1 MEVDEAVSLI
11 SRAIDA
17 GRAAH
22 GYLVVGDLK
31 GGCDV
36 LLDRILKKLFPD
48 EIAQIDSKSHPD
60 VAYLEP
66 EGAKR
71 IIKVESMRE
80 RIVEPMSLAAF
91 SGGWKVGVIV
101 GADRMEA
108 PSANAFLKSL
118 EEPTPKTLYLM
129 LTDQPDAIL
138 PTIVSRSQRI
148 DLPLSEG
155 LLDEGDANEVAEA
168 FAAKDASALAAKLAE
183 LKNGADDAD
192 VQLVRKRF
200 FKTLMSFVRKMMI
213 SSGAAEVR
221 ALPRWQ
227 AFRNIE
233 AVEVAYRQSE
243 RSMNDEAVLSFLLD
257 RIVFPS

>member
-1 MEVDEAVSLI
+1 MEVDEAFSLI

-31 GGCDV
+31 GGCDI
-36 LLDRILKKLFPD
+36 LADRILKKFFPNA
-48 EIAQIDSKSHPD
+48 IAQIDSKSHPD

-155 LLDEGDANEVAEA
+155 VLADEDYEQVSDL
-168 FAAKDASALAAKLAE
+168 FAARDAEGLAAKLAD
-183 LKNGADDAD
+183 LKDGADDAD
-192 VQLVRKRF
+192 AQLARKRF
-200 FKTLMSFVRKMMI
+200 FKTLMSFCRQMMV
-213 SSGAAEVR
+213 AEK
-221 ALPRWQ
+221 LPRFQ
-227 AFRNIE
+227 AFRNVE
-233 AVEVAYRQSE
+233 AVEDAYRQSE
-243 RSMNDEAVLSFLLD
+243 RSMNDEAVLSFLMD
-257 RIVFPS
+257 RIVFP

>member
-1 MEVDEAVSLI
+1 MEVAEAYSLI
-11 SRAIDA
+11 SRAIDS
-17 GRAAH
+17 GHAAH
-22 GYLVVGDLK
+22 GYLIVGDLK
-31 GGCDV
+31 GGCDE
-36 LLDRILKKLFPD
+36 LADRILRKLFPD
-48 EIAQIDSKSHPD
+48 ELAQVEAKSHPD

-71 IIKVESMRE
+71 IIKVDAMRE
-80 RIVEPMSLAAF
+80 KIVEPMSLAAF

-138 PTIVSRSQRI
+138 PTLVSRSQRI

-155 LLDEGDANEVAEA
+155 LLEGEALEAVSEA
-168 FAAKDASALAAKLAE
+168 FAAKDAAALAAAFAA
-183 LKNGADDAD
+183 LKEDADDAD
-192 VQLVRKRF
+192 VMLVRKRF
-200 FKTLMSFVRKMMI
+200 FKTLMSFVRQLMV
-213 SSGAAEVR
+213 SGK
-221 ALPRWQ
+221 LPRHQ
-227 AFRNIE
+227 AFRNVE
-233 AVEVAYRQSE
+233 AVEDAYRQSE

-257 RIVFPS
+257 RVVFP

>member
-36 LLDRILKKLFPD
+36 LLDRILKKLFPN

-148 DLPLSEG
+148 YLPLSEG

-192 VQLVRKRF
+192 VQLARKRF

-213 SSGAAEVR
+213 ADK
-221 ALPRWQ
+221 LPRHQ

-243 RSMNDEAVLSFLLD
+243 RSMNDEAVLSFMLD

>member
-1 MEVDEAVSLI
+1 MEVAEAYSLI
-11 SRAIDA
+11 SRAIDS
-17 GRAAH
+17 GHAAH
-22 GYLVVGDLK
+22 GYLIVGDLK
-31 GGCDV
+31 GGCDE
-36 LLDRILKKLFPD
+36 LADRILRKLFPD
-48 EIAQIDSKSHPD
+48 ELAQVEAKSHPD

-71 IIKVESMRE
+71 IIKVDAMRE
-80 RIVEPMSLAAF
+80 KIVEPMSLAAF

-138 PTIVSRSQRI
+138 PTLVSRSQRI

-155 LLDEGDANEVAEA
+155 LLEGEAFEAVSEA
-168 FAAKDASALAAKLAE
+168 FAAKDAAALAAAFAA
-183 LKNGADDAD
+183 LKEDADDAD
-192 VQLVRKRF
+192 VMLVRKRF
-200 FKTLMSFVRKMMI
+200 FKTLMSFVRQLMV
-213 SSGAAEVR
+213 SGK
-221 ALPRWQ
+221 LPRYQ
-227 AFRNIE
+227 AFRNVE
-233 AVEVAYRQSE
+233 AVEDAYRQSE

-257 RIVFPS
+257 RVVFP

>member
-1 MEVDEAVSLI
+1 
-11 SRAIDA
+11 
-17 GRAAH
+17 
-22 GYLVVGDLK
+22 
-31 GGCDV
+31 
-36 LLDRILKKLFPD
+36 
-48 EIAQIDSKSHPD
+48 
-60 VAYLEP
+60 
-66 EGAKR
+66 
-71 IIKVESMRE
+71 
-80 RIVEPMSLAAF
+80 
-91 SGGWKVGVIV
+91 
-101 GADRMEA
+101 MEA

-155 LLDEGDANEVAEA
+155 ILDEGDANEVAEA

-213 SSGAAEVR
+213 ADK
-221 ALPRWQ
+221 LPRHQ

-243 RSMNDEAVLSFLLD
+243 RSMNDEAVLSFMLD

>member
-1 MEVDEAVSLI
+1 MEVDEAFSLI

-31 GGCDV
+31 GGCDI
-36 LLDRILKKLFPD
+36 LADRILKKLFPD
-48 EIAQIDSKSHPD
+48 ATAQIDSKSHPD

-71 IIKVESMRE
+71 IIKGESMRE

-91 SGGWKVGVIV
+91 SGGWKVGVII

-155 LLDEGDANEVAEA
+155 LLDEEDADEVAEA
-168 FAAKDASALAAKLAE
+168 FAAKDASALAAKLAD
-183 LKNGADDAD
+183 LKDDADDAD
-192 VQLVRKRF
+192 AQLVRKRF

-213 SSGAAEVR
+213 ADK
-221 ALPRWQ
+221 LPRHQ

-233 AVEVAYRQSE
+233 AVEDAYRQSE
-243 RSMNDEAVLSFLLD
+243 RSMNDEAVLSFLMD
-257 RIVFPS
+257 RITFPS